1 MLLLDYIEML
11 YGRARGNKTSF
22 LQDNPTILL
31 QELSRWLKAG
41 LKIRPETG
49 EIYKPVSR
57 RVTVP
62 EHAAVTAGIILSDA
76 LRERIGALAATQ
88 GLSAETLLRTWVDRD
103 ELRQQLAPIP
113 TLNTVPEQHIAGLV
127 SRHLAPLS
135 MVRKLNR
142 PLLGFLTMNRVKEEP
157 YMVRPVAESC
167 GKMQALSC
175 F

>member
-11 YGRARGNKTSF
+11 YGRARGNKTRF
-22 LQDNPTILL
+22 LQDNPTILP

-103 ELRQQLAPIP
+103 ECPIP
-113 TLNTVPEQHIAGLV
+113 
-127 SRHLAPLS
+127 S
-135 MVRKLNR
+135 
-142 PLLGFLTMNRVKEEP
+142 
-157 YMVRPVAESC
+157 
-167 GKMQALSC
+167 
-175 F
+175 